1 MLSKI
6 DPCAPT
12 SYKILPTK
20 FPGPY
25 YDHLMQIHENLKTAK
40 NYWFS
45 RDARVI
51 NDLLIRIDAAL
62 FKMLVILEKNG
73 IQSKFEFSSDKL
85 KSCFRSC
92 GLERTSTK
100 VFRFICCRIRHC
112 FPKLKV
118 FLLFL
123 LFQFLHPLFYQV
135 DRGKKSRHLFF
146 KRRTL

>member
-85 KSCFRSC
+85 KSCFRQP
-92 GLERTSTK
+92 
-100 VFRFICCRIRHC
+100 
-112 FPKLKV
+112 PKYDG
-118 FLLFL
+118 
-123 LFQFLHPLFYQV
+123 PV
-135 DRGKKSRHLFF
+135 DWKELQQKSLDSYAVVSAIVSQN
-146 KRRTL
+146 